1 MMLIL
6 LHNIVFGIFLS
17 GGGDVHEKPSLLSV
31 NPGLIIWTIVVFLI
45 FLFLLK
51 KFAWG
56 PLIKALNNREETI
69 KNSLDNAEKTNRE
82 TAEMFEKNK
91 KIVSEA
97 NVQAS
102 KILND
107 ARELSAKIKDEIVS
121 KANEEANRNI
131 QKAREQI
138 QSMKDTALESM
149 KDDITDIAF
158 KAAEK
163 IIAKNLDKNKQMD
176 IIDEFMN
183 KIPKN

>member
-17 GGGDVHEKPSLLSV
+17 GGDAHDKPSLLSI

-69 KNSLDNAEKTNRE
+69 KNALDNAEKTNKE

-91 KIVSEA
+91 KIIAEA

-102 KILND
+102 RILND

-131 QKAREQI
+131 QKAKEQI

-163 IIAKNLDKNKQMD
+163 IIAKNLDKKKQMD

>member
-17 GGGDVHEKPSLLSV
+17 GGGEVHEKPSLLSV

-45 FLFLLK
+45 FLFLLRR
-51 KFAWG
+51 FAWG
-56 PLIKALNNREETI
+56 PLITALNNREETI
-69 KNSLDNAEKTNRE
+69 KTALENAEKQNKE
-82 TAEMFEKNK
+82 TAEMLETNR
-91 KIVSEA
+91 KIIAEA
-97 NVQAS
+97 NQQAS
-102 KILND
+102 KILSD

-131 QKAREQI
+131 QKAKEQI
-138 QSMKDTALESM
+138 QSMKDTALDQM

-158 KAAEK
+158 KAAGK

>member
-6 LHNIVFGIFLS
+6 LHNLVFGIFLS
-17 GGGDVHEKPSLLSV
+17 GGEVHEKPSLLSV
-31 NPGLIIWTIVVFLI
+31 NPGLIIWTIVVFV
-45 FLFLLK
+45 LFLILLR

-56 PLIKALNNREETI
+56 PLIKALNNREDTI
-69 KNSLDNAEKTNRE
+69 KNALENAEKQNKD
-82 TAEMFEKNK
+82 TAELIEQNK
-91 KIVSEA
+91 KIIAEA
-97 NVQAS
+97 NMQAS

-107 ARELSAKIKDEIVS
+107 ARELSTKIKDEIVS
-121 KANEEANRNI
+121 KAHEESNRNI
-131 QKAREQI
+131 QKAKEQI
-138 QSMKDTALESM
+138 ESMKETALEQM

-163 IIAKNLDKNKQMD
+163 ILSKNLDKSKQMD